1 MGRPGGAGTF
11 LDRRLNWPDC
21 RNTRDLGGLPRVGG
35 VTRSGVIIRSDNVSS
50 LTPEGIQAM
59 WEYGVKAVIDLR
71 SEGEIAKHPSPF
83 EPVDY
88 GPLYL
93 HVPVIDD
100 AFADELSQVPSMRD
114 RYRMILDERQEAVGD
129 VVKTIARVDG
139 PLVFHCFA
147 GKDRTGLVAAL
158 VLSIAGVER
167 EAIAAD
173 YAETDLQM
181 ATRYEEWIAAA
192 APDRVEAMRDELRCP
207 PEWMHAALDHVDSL
221 WGGVEP
227 YLVGAGVRPGD
238 FSHLKVKL
246 AG

>member
-1 MGRPGGAGTF
+1 M
-11 LDRRLNWPDC
+11 DRRLDWPDC
-21 RNTRDLGGLPRVGG
+21 RNTRDLGGLPCAGG

-50 LTPEGIQAM
+50 LNPEGIQAM
-59 WEYGVKAVIDLR
+59 WEYGVKAVVDLR
-71 SEGEIAKHPSPF
+71 SEGEIAKHPNLF
-83 EPVDY
+83 APVDY

-100 AFADELSQVPSMRD
+100 AFADELGQVPSMLD
-114 RYRMILDERQEAVGD
+114 RYRLILDRRQKALGAA
-129 VVKTIARVDG
+129 VKTIARVDG

-158 VLSIAGVER
+158 LLSIAGVDR

-173 YAETDLQM
+173 YAETDIHM
-181 ATRYEEWIAAA
+181 APRYEEWIAAA
-192 APDRVEAMRDELRCP
+192 TPDRVEAMRDELRCP
-207 PEWMHAALDHVDSL
+207 PEWMHAALDHVEMQ

-227 YLVGAGVRPGD
+227 YLAGAGVRPAD
-238 FSHLKVKL
+238 FSHLKAKL